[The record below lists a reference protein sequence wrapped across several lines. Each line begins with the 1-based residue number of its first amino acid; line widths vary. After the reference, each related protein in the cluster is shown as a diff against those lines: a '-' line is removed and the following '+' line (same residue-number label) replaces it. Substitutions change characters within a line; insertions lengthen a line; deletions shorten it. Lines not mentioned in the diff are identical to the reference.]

1 MVLMDGD
8 ISRCK
13 TRVDAIEFDAISSW
27 CNSAIQSGGKV
38 VIPLPPG
45 WDPRPRSEHPVPW
58 VDQGP
63 EHFLQPTVK
72 ELQNFFQSSIQLTCT
87 NKNIT
92 EAQTVIVY
100 AWNENSENGA
110 SLIPTIG
117 NGTYYINA
125 LSEVLLMFY

>member
-1 MVLMDGD
+1 MVLKDDD

-13 TRVDAIEFDAISSW
+13 TRVDAIGFDALSSYG
-27 CNSAIQSGGKV
+27 IGGGGTVEDSPFRSLDGGILLFKV
-38 VIPLPPG
+38 VEKL
-45 WDPRPRSEHPVPW
+45 
-58 VDQGP
+58 
-63 EHFLQPTVK
+63 
-72 ELQNFFQSSIQLTCT
+72 LTCT
-87 NKNIT
+87 NTNVA

-125 LSEVLLMFY
+125 LSEILPMSC